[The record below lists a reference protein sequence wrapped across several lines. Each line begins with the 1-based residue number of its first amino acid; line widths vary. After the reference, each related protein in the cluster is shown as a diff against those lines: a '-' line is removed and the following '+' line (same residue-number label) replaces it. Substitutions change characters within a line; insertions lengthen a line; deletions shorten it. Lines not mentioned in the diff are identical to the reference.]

1 MRTRLNSLPLFW
13 RVFGTNAA
21 VLVLAFLALVFAPV
35 TVSVPPTAIELAV
48 LAVGL
53 ACLLA
58 LNLGML
64 RPAFRPLDELVETMR
79 GHDPLSPGKRVRVS
93 GGPAVAAL
101 AQTFNEMLDRL
112 ESERRDSARRAL
124 LVQEGERQRIARELH
139 DEVGQTLTGVM
150 LQVEGLAGRIPDELQ
165 DQLDELRETARHG
178 TEEVRRIARRLRPEA
193 LEDLGLE
200 SALAAL
206 AAAIGEQ
213 AELRIERRLEP
224 ALPLS
229 QEQELVVYR
238 IAQEA
243 LTNVARHADATEV
256 QLHLA
261 QANQHV
267 VLTVRDDGG
276 GLPPGA
282 FRSSQGIRGMRE
294 RAMLIGAQL
303 TIGEPAAGGTE
314 VQLSHP
320 CRTENRMTT
329 PLTTHILI
337 ADDHPIVLRGLRM
350 VLDAQPDLAVVAEAT
365 DGDQAVERALSDEIH
380 LAILDISMPRKTG
393 LQAAREITHRK
404 PEVRVLML
412 SMHDNEQYLFE
423 AIRAGASGYVLK
435 SAVDRDLVE
444 ACRAAMRGEP
454 FLYPGAVRA
463 LMREYLDRA
472 RAGEALHKELLT
484 PREEEIVK
492 LVAEAHTNEEIG
504 EMLFISKKTVERHRA
519 NILEKLG
526 MRDRVE
532 LTRYAIR
539 RGLVQ
544 P

>member
-1 MRTRLNSLPLFW
+1 
-13 RVFGTNAA
+13 
-21 VLVLAFLALVFAPV
+21 
-35 TVSVPPTAIELAV
+35 
-48 LAVGL
+48 
-53 ACLLA
+53 
-58 LNLGML
+58 
-64 RPAFRPLDELVETMR
+64 
-79 GHDPLSPGKRVRVS
+79 
-93 GGPAVAAL
+93 
-101 AQTFNEMLDRL
+101 
-112 ESERRDSARRAL
+112 
-124 LVQEGERQRIARELH
+124 
-139 DEVGQTLTGVM
+139 
-150 LQVEGLAGRIPDELQ
+150 
-165 DQLDELRETARHG
+165 
-178 TEEVRRIARRLRPEA
+178 
-193 LEDLGLE
+193 
-200 SALAAL
+200 
-206 AAAIGEQ
+206 
-213 AELRIERRLEP
+213 
-224 ALPLS
+224 
-229 QEQELVVYR
+229 
-238 IAQEA
+238 
-243 LTNVARHADATEV
+243 
-256 QLHLA
+256 
-261 QANQHV
+261 
-267 VLTVRDDGG
+267 
-276 GLPPGA
+276 
-282 FRSSQGIRGMRE
+282 
-294 RAMLIGAQL
+294 
-303 TIGEPAAGGTE
+303 
-314 VQLSHP
+314 
-320 CRTENRMTT
+320 MTT
-329 PLTTHILI
+329 PLKTRILV

-350 VLDAQPDLAVVAEAT
+350 VLDAQPDLEVVAEAT
-365 DGDQAVERALSDEIH
+365 DGDQAVEQAISGEID

-472 RAGEALHKELLT
+472 RAGDALHTEMLT

-492 LVAEAHTNEEIG
+492 LVAEAHTNDEIA